1 MSAIE
6 NLPLLPP
13 ASLYQRFL
21 AWCIDRVVLLPLSL
35 GVFYVAIGSKNLQLI
50 ILLMV
55 VEALYKPTMEKQYGA
70 TLGKRAT
77 GIRVVSQEGGKG
89 ISWNQSLMRFLP
101 WAVSFYVTIFVYIR
115 YFEYP
120 GFAEVQDFE
129 AFTKFMQAHPLSD
142 NTLIAML
149 NSLPLF
155 SMIWGMTDVLRRAIH
170 DKLAGTVV
178 VVVPKLDD

>member
-1 MSAIE
+1 MSVIE

-21 AWCIDRVVLLPLSL
+21 AWCIDRVVLLPLSI
-35 GVFYVAIGSKNLQLI
+35 GVFYIAISSKNLQFI

-55 VEALYKPTMEKQYGA
+55 VEALYKPITEKVYGA

-77 GIRVVSQEGGKG
+77 NIRVVSQDGGG
-89 ISWNQSLMRFLP
+89 DISWNQSLMRFLP
-101 WAVSFYVTIFVYIR
+101 WAISFYVTIFVYIR

-120 GFAEVQDFE
+120 GFADVHDFG

-142 NTLIAML
+142 NTLIGLL

-155 SMIWGMTDVLRRAIH
+155 SMIWGVSDVLRRAIH

-178 VVVPKLDD
+178 IAVPKLEE